1 MKRAFAGFLLSSVF
15 AAGVLRG
22 ADGVTLAAQQEA
34 LENYKRLS
42 ATMEELQT
50 SQMAQQKQIS
60 AIASELSKLRE
71 EMVRNN
77 NSASFQESLRQL
89 EKQILK
95 VDENRVAD
103 NKEIQLALERLGKAI
118 KDMPAPPMRAPVQP
132 SESPATFGNG
142 GRAGT
147 KPPANPS
154 NTPQEGLA
162 FEYTVKEGDHHLGV
176 IVKRYNDAKIP
187 VTMRSIMNANPT
199 VDWNR
204 LKIGQKILIP
214 KPK

>member
-1 MKRAFAGFLLSSVF
+1 MSSVF

-22 ADGVTLAAQQEA
+22 ADAVALAAQQEA

-60 AIASELSKLRE
+60 AIASEVSKLRE

-103 NKEIQLALERLGKAI
+103 NKEIQMALERLGKAI
-118 KDMPAPPMRAPVQP
+118 KDMPAPPAMRAPVRSGEP
-132 SESPATFGNG
+132 PATSGNG
-142 GRAGT
+142 GRTGS
-147 KPPANPS
+147 KPSANPS
-154 NTPQEGLA
+154 HALEEGVG
-162 FEYTVKEGDHHLGV
+162 FEYTVQAGDHHLGV
-176 IVKRYNDAKIP
+176 IVKRYNDEKIP
-187 VTMRSIMNANPT
+187 VTARSIMNANPT

-204 LKIGQKILIP
+204 LKIGQKIVIP